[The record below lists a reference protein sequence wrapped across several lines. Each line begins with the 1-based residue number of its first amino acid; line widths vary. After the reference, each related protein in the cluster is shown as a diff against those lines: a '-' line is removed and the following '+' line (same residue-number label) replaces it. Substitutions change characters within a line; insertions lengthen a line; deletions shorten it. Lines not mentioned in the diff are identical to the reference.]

1 MMSSNFKLMVLLSGL
16 TVSFSSFSAQWSVKP
31 IFNPSIE
38 YDDNISLSTSNK
50 EDSFK
55 FVVRPTIVGAYETE
69 TALLSLTTGYSIE
82 RYTSNTRDTEDNP
95 FFQLN
100 SSKSFERS
108 SLGIDYSFSE
118 ASSRDTAALDT
129 GNFSSRSVI
138 TTHTFSPFYSY
149 SLSEIDSVS
158 VNFSYI
164 QREYSTDEFRDNETK
179 SIATSWQRQFSE
191 RLIGYTSFSYSNYQS
206 GESVNSTEND
216 NYNLSVGV
224 SYDLS
229 EKWSLNGNVGVRYLD
244 SKTGID
250 SQSTSGSSFDLTANY
265 QSELGRLS
273 ISALR
278 RISPSSSGDVN
289 EQDIYNVDWSSDL
302 TERLSA
308 GISSRYIE
316 TTSATENSNIKRE
329 NFNISPNLSWK
340 LSPKATIELSYRYR
354 QQKRTDQ
361 EIAKGNSLSLTFSY
375 DFQGYRLSR

>member
-1 MMSSNFKLMVLLSGL
+1 MMSSNSKLMVLLVGL

-361 EIAKGNSLSLTFSY
+361 ETAKGNSLSLTFSY

>member
-354 QQKRTDQ
+354 QQKRTEQ
-361 EIAKGNSLSLTFSY
+361 ETAKGNSMSLTLSY

>member
-1 MMSSNFKLMVLLSGL
+1 MVLLVGL

-179 SIATSWQRQFSE
+179 SIVTSWQRQFSE

-361 EIAKGNSLSLTFSY
+361 ETAKGNSLSLTFSY

>member
-361 EIAKGNSLSLTFSY
+361 ETAKGNSLSLTFSY

>member
-1 MMSSNFKLMVLLSGL
+1 MMSSNSKLMVLLVGL

-69 TALLSLTTGYSIE
+69 TAFLSLTTGYNIE
-82 RYTSNTRDTEDNP
+82 RYTANTRDTEDNP
-95 FFQLN
+95 FFQVN

-138 TTHTFSPFYSY
+138 TTHTLSPSYSY

-164 QREYSTDEFRDNETK
+164 QREYSTEEFRDNETK

-191 RLIGYTSFSYSNYQS
+191 RFIGYTSFSYSNYQS

-250 SQSTSGSSFDLTANY
+250 SQSTSGSSFDLNANY

-354 QQKRTDQ
+354 QQKRTEQ
-361 EIAKGNSLSLTFSY
+361 ETAKGNSVSLTFSY